1 MFWNKLKWSKVPG
14 CFEQHL
20 QRREGNGL
28 FPIERRK
35 ICKTEVAEAQKIDLL
50 DQDRFIESAKRLGA
64 ELEFQEDKDLGSTV
78 RDTSYIQKVQG
89 MLEEAASI
97 GGTIQNAIRMLESI
111 EEDMIQH
118 LNRSMPDGADLLSKA
133 KSLSMTARIPLLA
146 QMTRKDTPILSSEEI
161 PSILS
166 EDFETISTIGYI
178 SRSFPGFSPC
188 EDDIRS
194 HLDTAVKQG
203 FDRKRA
209 NELLGAWN
217 RI

>member
-1 MFWNKLKWSKVPG
+1 MFWNKLKWSNATG

-28 FPIERRK
+28 FPLDRRK
-35 ICKTEVAEAQKIDLL
+35 ISKSEVTEAQKIDQM
-50 DQDRFIESAKRLGA
+50 DQDRFIEAVKRLGA
-64 ELEFQEDKDLGSTV
+64 ELEFQEDKDPGSTV
-78 RDTSYIQKVQG
+78 RDTAYIQKVQG

-97 GGTIQNAIRMLESI
+97 GGPIQKAIRMLESI

-118 LNRSMPDGADLLSKA
+118 LNRSMSDGADLLNKA
-133 KSLSMTARIPLLA
+133 KSLSLTARIPLLA
-146 QMTRKDTPILSSEEI
+146 QMRRKDTPILSSEEI

-166 EDFETISTIGYI
+166 EDIEIISTIGKI
-178 SRSFPGFSPC
+178 SRSFPGFRPC
-188 EDDIRS
+188 EDDIRN
-194 HLDTAVKQG
+194 HLDAAVKQG

-209 NELLGAWN
+209 NELLDAWN